1 MWLHLV
7 RPLLGTRHATQAC
20 ALTGNRTGDPLV
32 LRPVLSP
39 LSHTNQAPNSISSY
53 IFVFKNFVRGD
64 MEYKI
69 VSVPDLFI
77 IFLTEFFVG
86 LFCDRSIK
94 ARFKN
99 IIKFPLSEKVR
110 IVDEVSG

>member
-1 MWLHLV
+1 
-7 RPLLGTRHATQAC
+7 
-20 ALTGNRTGDPLV
+20 
-32 LRPVLSP
+32 
-39 LSHTNQAPNSISSY
+39 
-53 IFVFKNFVRGD
+53 

-69 VSVPDLFI
+69 VSVLDFSHYQKRHVFI

-86 LFCDRSIK
+86 LFCDRNIK
-94 ARFKN
+94 PGFKS

>member
-1 MWLHLV
+1 
-7 RPLLGTRHATQAC
+7 
-20 ALTGNRTGDPLV
+20 
-32 LRPVLSP
+32 
-39 LSHTNQAPNSISSY
+39 
-53 IFVFKNFVRGD
+53 